1 MSSKLTAEIQKK
13 IIENLATN
21 PTVPS
26 AAVRAG
32 VSPGTLRD
40 WLAKGEAGHP
50 DFAAFAQEAAQS
62 RAAIKDSVIQ
72 ALIETATDCHHP
84 QQVRAAAKLLESLYP
99 REFAAVR
106 HEVRHEAKAPDL
118 DLSRLPSGELR
129 DLQRIV
135 KRLKSDALDADGVKP

>member
-21 PTVPS
+21 PSVPS

-32 VSPGTLRD
+32 IAPSTLRD

-72 ALIETATDCHHP
+72 ALIETASDVHHP

-99 REFAAVR
+99 WNSRQSGMKSAMKRKRPISIYPGYQAASFANCTR
-106 HEVRHEAKAPDL
+106 S
-118 DLSRLPSGELR
+118 SRGSSLTR
-129 DLQRIV
+129 
-135 KRLKSDALDADGVKP
+135 